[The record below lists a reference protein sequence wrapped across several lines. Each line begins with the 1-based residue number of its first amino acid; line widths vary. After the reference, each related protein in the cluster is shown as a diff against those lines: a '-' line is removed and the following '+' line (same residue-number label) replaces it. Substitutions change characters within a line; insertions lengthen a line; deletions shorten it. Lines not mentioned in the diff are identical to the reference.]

1 MKMHTNNK
9 TMTLS
14 KKQSKNAM
22 KEMEKEL
29 KHILETTDYS
39 TYDISIYY
47 DEKTN
52 KSIIPKPVFALSF
65 VNANLREWI
74 IAQLNMH
81 PSAAV
86 VIS

>member
-52 KSIIPKPVFALSF
+52 KSIIQQWNGHNKTV
-65 VNANLREWI
+65 ANT
-74 IAQLNMH
+74 
-81 PSAAV
+81 S
-86 VIS
+86 